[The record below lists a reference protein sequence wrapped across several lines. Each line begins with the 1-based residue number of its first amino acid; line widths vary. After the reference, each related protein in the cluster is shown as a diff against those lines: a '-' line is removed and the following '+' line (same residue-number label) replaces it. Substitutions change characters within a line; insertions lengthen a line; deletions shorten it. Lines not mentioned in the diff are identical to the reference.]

1 MWGSVTSS
9 LLVLVVAAA
18 PIQLA
23 SVGFTSVKVSKSL
36 VASFEE
42 TFALRLSQGGTVRVT
57 TPRDVVTV
65 LGLERQRQLMGCADD
80 STSCLAELAGAL
92 GSEGI
97 VMGEVAQVGRVLQLT
112 IKVLSP
118 GGKPLYSTLR
128 RVKGEEAMLAE
139 LDAVALEAVAA
150 LTTVLRPPVK
160 AVVEP
165 PPVKPAEVVVPAVP
179 PPAAAPAPVG
189 PWVVLGVGGAF
200 AVAGGVLQGL
210 AVADFNRLADHSAS
224 VDSPAAL
231 RDAGKLKQL
240 FGLSL
245 LGAGG
250 AAVIAGALWLALGA
264 SPVTPTAWV
273 SPDAAGLMVV
283 GAW

>member
-1 MWGSVTSS
+1 MMSVLS
-9 LLVLVVAAA
+9 LVLVAA

-23 SVGFTSVKVSKSL
+23 SVGFTSVKVSKPL

-42 TFALRLSQGGTVRVT
+42 TFALRLSQSGQVRVT

-65 LGLERQRQLMGCADD
+65 LGVERQRQLLGCADD

-128 RVKGEEAMLAE
+128 RVKGEEALLAE
-139 LDAVALEAVAA
+139 LDAVAVEAVTTLLAA
-150 LTTVLRPPVK
+150 LRPPK
-160 AVVEP
+160 AVVEAPLATVTTREVVKPPVVPDP
-165 PPVKPAEVVVPAVP
+165 PPR
-179 PPAAAPAPVG
+179 PVG
-189 PWVVLGVGGAF
+189 PWVVLGAGGVL

-210 AVADFNRLADHSAS
+210 AVADLNRLADHTVS
-224 VDSPAAL
+224 VDSPSAL

-250 AAVIAGALWLALGA
+250 AAVIAGALWLALGVPRVA
-264 SPVTPTAWV
+264 PTAWL
-273 SPDAAGLMVV
+273 SAEGSGFALV

>member
-1 MWGSVTSS
+1 MTSS
-9 LLVLVVAAA
+9 LLSLVLVAA

-23 SVGFTSVKVSKSL
+23 SVGFTSVKVAKPL
-36 VASFEE
+36 VASYEE
-42 TFALRLSQGGTVRVT
+42 TFALRLSQSGKVRVT
-57 TPRDVVTV
+57 TPRDVGTV
-65 LGLERQRQLMGCADD
+65 LGIERQRQLLGCADD

-118 GGKPLYSTLR
+118 GGNPLYSTLR

-150 LTTVLRPPVK
+150 VSAILRPPK
-160 AVVEP
+160 PPGPEKPVVVSTP
-165 PPVKPAEVVVPAVP
+165 VVPAP
-179 PPAAAPAPVG
+179 PPSPSVG
-189 PWVVLGVGGAF
+189 PWVVMGVGGAL
-200 AVAGGVLQGL
+200 AIAGAVLQGF
-210 AVADFNRLADHSAS
+210 AVADFNRLADHSAT
-224 VDSPAAL
+224 VEAPATL
-231 RDAGKLKQL
+231 RDGGKLKQL

-250 AAVIAGALWLALGA
+250 AAVIAGALWLALG
-264 SPVTPTAWV
+264 SPPVAATAWL
-273 SPDAAGLMVV
+273 SPGGSGFALV
-283 GAW
+283 GSW

>member
-1 MWGSVTSS
+1 MCGSVTSS

-23 SVGFTSVKVSKSL
+23 SVGFTSVKVSRPL

-80 STSCLAELAGAL
+80 SSSCLAELAGAL

-150 LTTVLRPPVK
+150 LTTVLRPVK
-160 AVVEP
+160 VVEP
-165 PPVKPAEVVVPAVP
+165 PPVKPAEVVVTAP
-179 PPAAAPAPVG
+179 PPPPAAPAPVA

-210 AVADFNRLADHSAS
+210 AVADFNRLADHSAQ
-224 VDSPAAL
+224 VDSPSAL

-240 FGLSL
+240 IGLSL

-250 AAVIAGALWLALGA
+250 ASVIAGALWLALVP
-264 SPVTPTAWV
+264 SPVAPTVWF

>member
-1 MWGSVTSS
+1 MTSS

-23 SVGFTSVKVSKSL
+23 SVGFTSVKVSRPL

-57 TPRDVVTV
+57 TPRDVITV
-65 LGLERQRQLMGCADD
+65 LGIERQRQLMGCADD
-80 STSCLAELAGAL
+80 SSSCLAELAGAL

-112 IKVLSP
+112 IKILSP
-118 GGKPLYSTLR
+118 GGRPLYSTLR

-150 LTTVLRPPVK
+150 LTTVLRPVKVVEAPPVK
-160 AVVEP
+160 A
-165 PPVKPAEVVVPAVP
+165 AEVVVTAPVP
-179 PPAAAPAPVG
+179 PPAAPAPVA

-210 AVADFNRLADHSAS
+210 AVADFNRLSDHSAQ
-224 VDSPAAL
+224 VDSPTAL

-240 FGLSL
+240 IGLSL

-250 AAVIAGALWLALGA
+250 AAVIAGALWLALVP
-264 SPVTPTAWV
+264 SPVAPTVWL

>member
-1 MWGSVTSS
+1 MGSVTSS
-9 LLVLVVAAA
+9 LLSLVLVAA

-23 SVGFTSVKVSKSL
+23 SVGFTSVKVSKPL

-42 TFALRLSQGGTVRVT
+42 TFALRLSQGGRVRVT

-65 LGLERQRQLMGCADD
+65 LGVERQRQLLGCADD

-128 RVKGEEAMLAE
+128 RVKGEEAMLLE
-139 LDAVALEAVAA
+139 LDAVALEAVEA
-150 LTTVLRPPVK
+150 LSAVLRPVK
-160 AVVEP
+160 AVVEA
-165 PPVKPAEVVVPAVP
+165 PPVKQPEVVRTPAEP
-179 PPAAAPAPVG
+179 PPSPSVG
-189 PWVVLGVGGAF
+189 PWVVMGVGGAV
-200 AVAGGVLQGL
+200 AIAGGVLQGL
-210 AVADFNRLADHSAS
+210 AVADFNRLANHSAT
-224 VDSPAAL
+224 VEAPAAL
-231 RDAGKLKQL
+231 RDEGKLKQV

-250 AAVIAGALWLALGA
+250 AAVIAGALWLALG
-264 SPVTPTAWV
+264 SLPVAPSAWLTRNG
-273 SPDAAGLMVV
+273 AGFGFA

>member
-118 GGKPLYSTLR
+118 SGKPLYSTLR
-128 RVKGEEAMLAE
+128 RVKGEEAMLAV

-150 LTTVLRPPVK
+150 LTAVLRPVK
-160 AVVEP
+160 VVVEP

-179 PPAAAPAPVG
+179 PPAAAPAPVA

-273 SPDAAGLMVV
+273 SSDAAGLMVV

>member
-1 MWGSVTSS
+1 MCGSVTSS

-23 SVGFTSVKVSKSL
+23 SVGFTSVKVSRPL

-80 STSCLAELAGAL
+80 SSSCLAELAGAL

-150 LTTVLRPPVK
+150 LTTVLRPVK
-160 AVVEP
+160 VVEP
-165 PPVKPAEVVVPAVP
+165 PPVKPAEVVVTAP
-179 PPAAAPAPVG
+179 PPPPAAPAPVA

-210 AVADFNRLADHSAS
+210 AVADFNRLADHSAQ
-224 VDSPAAL
+224 VDSPSAL

-240 FGLSL
+240 IGLSL

-250 AAVIAGALWLALGA
+250 AAVIAGALWLALVP
-264 SPVTPTAWV
+264 SPVAPTVWF

>member
-1 MWGSVTSS
+1 MTSS
-9 LLVLVVAAA
+9 LLSLVLVVA

-23 SVGFTSVKVSKSL
+23 SVGFTSVKVSKPL

-42 TFALRLSQGGTVRVT
+42 TFALRLSQGGRVRVT

-65 LGLERQRQLMGCADD
+65 LGVERQRQLLGCADD

-128 RVKGEEAMLAE
+128 RVKGEEAMLLE
-139 LDAVALEAVAA
+139 LDAVALEAVEA
-150 LTTVLRPPVK
+150 LSAVLRPVK
-160 AVVEP
+160 AVVEA
-165 PPVKPAEVVVPAVP
+165 PPVKQPEVVRTPAEP
-179 PPAAAPAPVG
+179 PPPSPSVG
-189 PWVVLGVGGAF
+189 PWVVMGVGGAV
-200 AVAGGVLQGL
+200 AIAGGVLQGL
-210 AVADFNRLADHSAS
+210 AVADFNRLANHSAT
-224 VDSPAAL
+224 VEAPAAL
-231 RDAGKLKQL
+231 RDEGKLKQV

-250 AAVIAGALWLALGA
+250 AAVIAGALWLALGNSTVA
-264 SPVTPTAWV
+264 PTAWLTG
-273 SPDAAGLMVV
+273 AGAGFGLV

>member
-1 MWGSVTSS
+1 MCGSVTSS

-23 SVGFTSVKVSKSL
+23 SVGFTSVKVSRPL

-80 STSCLAELAGAL
+80 SSSCLAELAGAL

-150 LTTVLRPPVK
+150 LTTVLRPVK
-160 AVVEP
+160 VVEP
-165 PPVKPAEVVVPAVP
+165 PPVKPAEVVVTAP
-179 PPAAAPAPVG
+179 PPPPAAPAPVA

-210 AVADFNRLADHSAS
+210 AVADFNRLADHSAQ
-224 VDSPAAL
+224 VDSPSAL

-240 FGLSL
+240 IGLSL

-250 AAVIAGALWLALGA
+250 AAVIAGALWLALVP
-264 SPVTPTAWV
+264 SPVAPTVWL

>member
-1 MWGSVTSS
+1 MTSS
-9 LLVLVVAAA
+9 LLSLVLVAA

-23 SVGFTSVKVSKSL
+23 SVGFTSVKVAKPL
-36 VASFEE
+36 VASYEE
-42 TFALRLSQGGTVRVT
+42 TFALRLSQSGKVRVT

-65 LGLERQRQLMGCADD
+65 LGLERQRQLLGCADD

-139 LDAVALEAVAA
+139 LDAVALEAVGAVSA
-150 LTTVLRPPVK
+150 ILRPPK
-160 AVVEP
+160 PPEPEKPVVVSTP
-165 PPVKPAEVVVPAVP
+165 VVPAASP
-179 PPAAAPAPVG
+179 SPSVG
-189 PWVVLGVGGAF
+189 PWVVMGVGGVLAI
-200 AVAGGVLQGL
+200 AGGVLQGL
-210 AVADFNRLADHSAS
+210 AVADFNRLADHSAT
-224 VDSPAAL
+224 VESPATL
-231 RDAGKLKQL
+231 RDGGKLKQL

-245 LGAGG
+245 LGVGG
-250 AAVIAGALWLALGA
+250 AAVIAGALWLALG
-264 SPVTPTAWV
+264 SPPVAATAWL
-273 SPDAAGLMVV
+273 SPDGSGFALV
-283 GAW
+283 GSW